1 MTNSTLQCWQPFLN
15 GFYMNCVG
23 AAFSCCVIA
32 VNILIVI
39 TVRRTPSLHNA
50 SWYIASIAVADML
63 SAVSFVMFSIFYTI
77 PLNVNEHIYVTR
89 LSQSL

>member
-1 MTNSTLQCWQPFLN
+1 
-15 GFYMNCVG
+15 MNCVG

-77 PLNVNEHIYVTR
+77 PLNVNERIYVTR